1 MLSVQ
6 NKAVCEELFHN
17 SCSKYI
23 LFCTTDNIYL
33 QQDQQS
39 GGKSLGISINRHQQF
54 NSEVPKASALP
65 ALQTL
70 TDRKELGARSLGVHK
85 LSLQRFQLDGKTL

>member
-1 MLSVQ
+1 MRNFFTIAVPNTFDFVQ
-6 NKAVCEELFHN
+6 QITFTY
-17 SCSKYI
+17 SKI
-23 LFCTTDNIYL
+23 NRRV
-33 QQDQQS
+33 
-39 GGKSLGISINRHQQF
+39 GGGSLGISINRHQQF